1 MMLGFRPTPPI
12 SDEQRLWIDSS
23 FDRLSK
29 LLGRARMLKAEVILP
44 IAEHFPDPYDGTDE
58 AVDVMFQKVCGYM
71 QVDEGQI
78 DLEVFAD
85 EAHELHTIVPFWHGD
100 IEGPAGLYIS
110 ATDQSRFVIAVR
122 SSKLKNPLAVVATLA
137 HELAHVILLGGNL
150 VDRESKDMEPLT
162 DLTTVF
168 LGLGIFTANAAAQFE
183 QHQDGRSQG
192 WSMQRLGYLSE
203 EMYGYALAK
212 FAFER
217 GEESPGWKKYLS
229 TSVSAYYK
237 RSSKWLSQTAPRPLM
252 QPKSLL

>member
-1 MMLGFRPTPPI
+1 ML
-12 SDEQRLWIDSS
+12 D
-23 FDRLSK
+23 
-29 LLGRARMLKAEVILP
+29 AVVILP
-44 IAEHFPDPYDGTDE
+44 VAEHFPDPYDGTDE
-58 AVDVMFQKVCGYM
+58 AVDILFQRVCGYM
-71 QVDEGQI
+71 RVDERNI
-78 DLEVFAD
+78 DLEVFPDQAD
-85 EAHELHTIVPFWHGD
+85 ELHRVVPFWHGD
-100 IEGPAGLYIS
+100 SGGTAGLYIS
-110 ATDQSRFVIAVR
+110 ATDQSRLVIAIR

-150 VDRESKDMEPLT
+150 VDRESQDMEPLT

-229 TSVSAYYK
+229 TNVSAFYK
-237 RSSKWLSQTAPRPLM
+237 RSSKWLSQNASRPLM
-252 QPKSLL
+252 QLNSLL

>member
-1 MMLGFRPTPPI
+1 ML
-12 SDEQRLWIDSS
+12 D
-23 FDRLSK
+23 
-29 LLGRARMLKAEVILP
+29 AVVILP
-44 IAEHFPDPYDGTDE
+44 VAEHFPDPYDGTEE
-58 AVDVMFQKVCGYM
+58 AVDILFQRFSGYM
-71 QVDEGQI
+71 QVDERNV
-78 DLEVFAD
+78 DLEVFPDHAD
-85 EAHELHTIVPFWHGD
+85 ELHQVVPFWHGD
-100 IEGPAGLYIS
+100 TGGPAGLYIS
-110 ATDQSRFVIAVR
+110 ATDQSRLVIAIR

-150 VDRESKDMEPLT
+150 VDRESQDMEPLT

-217 GEESPGWKKYLS
+217 GEDRPGWKKYLS
-229 TSVSAYYK
+229 TNVSAYYK
-237 RSSKWLSQTAPRPLM
+237 RSSKWLSQTAPRPLK
-252 QPKSLL
+252 QRKSLL